1 MCSDE
6 TIRDLLVKIALKN
19 DQSSFKELYFH
30 FYQRIF
36 SFIKIY
42 IKDTSNAE
50 EVANEVFVSIWKKR
64 TAFEEIRNFTAYIY
78 RTAKNHSLNYIA
90 QNKLPAHI
98 DVDDINIDILS
109 ADPNVIDHISGTEF
123 SQKVSAL
130 ISKLPPKGRVVFN
143 LIKNDDLS
151 YQEVADLLNISIKTV
166 EYHMGVCLKLMAQG
180 LNHVPYYMDK
190 SKQ

>member
-1 MCSDE
+1 MCSEE
-6 TIRDLLVKIALKN
+6 TVRALLLEIALKD
-19 DQSSFKELYFH
+19 DQSSFKQLYFH
-30 FYQRIF
+30 YYQRIF

-64 TAFEEIRNFTAYIY
+64 TTFKDIRNFTAYIY

-90 QNKLPAHI
+90 KNKLPAHI
-98 DVDDINIDILS
+98 DVEDINIDILS
-109 ADPNVIDHISGTEF
+109 ADPSVIDHISGTEF
-123 SQKVSAL
+123 SQKVNAL
-130 ISKLPPKGRVVFN
+130 ISKLPAKGRVIFK

-151 YQEVADLLNISIKTV
+151 YQEVADLLNISVKTV
-166 EYHMGVCLKLMAQG
+166 EYHMGVCLKLMAHG

-190 SKQ
+190 SKH